1 MLAIQDSS
9 KGDKE
14 HRVPRFSTSYMDVSV
29 DPHEDFYRYS
39 VGKWLDE
46 NPVPEDKTRWASFN
60 ELYER
65 NLLLLKSIL
74 EDCASDTSAQ
84 NGSTRRLIGDFYK
97 SAMDTK
103 RIEELGFIPIDPI
116 LHSIKGLRRGT
127 ELGRFLALLRTNGIN
142 AFFVTYSAADKKN
155 SREYAFYLD
164 QGGLSLPDREYYLSD
179 SFSSVREAY
188 RIHIARMFALAG
200 ESEEEGKHL
209 AGIVLRMETE
219 LAKASRSRTDLRDE
233 TRNYNRISV
242 SDLGSKFPSSDLAE
256 FLKTSSVP
264 ASEFV
269 LMGQPEFF
277 DRLEALLSE
286 ESLDNLGVF
295 LRWKVLHGCA
305 PHLHSSLE
313 NEDFHF
319 FHRKLLGQAEPEPRW
334 KRATRIIDD
343 LLGEALGSVY
353 VERFFPPEAK
363 RSAALMIDDLREV
376 FKDRL
381 ANLAWMTEATKKEA
395 LAKFARFR
403 VKIGYPEN
411 FRDYSSIRIEPDDY
425 LGNIFRSSE
434 FEALRHSKRVGR
446 EVDWSE
452 WLMTPP
458 TVDAYFHPMENTIN
472 FPAGILQ
479 PPFFDM
485 TLDDAVNYG
494 SIGSVI
500 GHEITHGYDDQ
511 GRRFDSEGNLR
522 DWWTRED
529 EEGFEKRASAV
540 VELYDSQF
548 PFPDAHV
555 NGKLTLGENIADF
568 GGVSLALE
576 ALERRLQKEPI
587 KRKIIDGL
595 TPEQRF
601 FIAYSQ
607 IWRANVRDEE
617 ARRLLTIDPHSPMRY
632 RGLLPAVNHPGFDLA
647 FPPKSSGLDRKEPKV
662 AVW

>member
-1 MLAIQDSS
+1 MFIVQDSS
-9 KGDKE
+9 KDNKE
-14 HRVPRFSTSYMDVSV
+14 VRVPRFSTRYMDLSV
-29 DPHEDFYRYS
+29 DPHENFYRYCD
-39 VGKWLDE
+39 GKWLDA
-46 NPVPEDKTRWASFN
+46 NPVPKDKTRWAAFN

-65 NLLLLKSIL
+65 NLVLLKGIL
-74 EDCASDTSAQ
+74 EDSSLDPGAKPGSA
-84 NGSTRRLIGDFYK
+84 RRLIGDFYR
-97 SAMDTK
+97 SAMDTN
-103 RIEELGFIPIDPI
+103 RIEELGFKPIETI
-116 LHSIKGLRRGT
+116 LYSIKDLRRGV
-127 ELGRFLALLRTNGIN
+127 ELGRFIAQLRNDGIHP
-142 AFFVTYSAADKKN
+142 FFVTYSAADKRN
-155 SREYAFYLD
+155 SREYALYLD

-188 RIHIARMFALAG
+188 RIHIARMFNLAG
-200 ESEEEGKHL
+200 ETEQQAMQL
-209 AGIVLRMETE
+209 AETILRMETE

-233 TRNYNRISV
+233 TRNYNRIPV
-242 SDLGSKFPSSDLAE
+242 SEISKIFPTIGLAE
-256 FLKTSSVP
+256 FLNVSSVP
-264 ASEFV
+264 RTEFLV
-269 LMGQPEFF
+269 VGQPEFF
-277 DRLEALLSE
+277 DQLERLLSDG
-286 ESLDNLGVF
+286 SDNDVKAF
-295 LRWKVLHGCA
+295 LRWKVLHGFA
-305 PHLHSSLE
+305 PFLHASVE
-313 NEDFHF
+313 NEDFAF
-319 FHRKLLGQAEPEPRW
+319 FHRKLLGQEEPEPRW
-334 KRATRIIDD
+334 KRATRVIDD

-353 VERFFPPEAK
+353 VEKYFPPEAK
-363 RSAALMIDDLREV
+363 KKAAIMIDDLREV

-381 ANLAWMTEATKKEA
+381 SNLPWMTEATKKEA
-395 LAKFARFR
+395 LAKFAHFR
-403 VKIGYPEN
+403 VKIGHPDV
-411 FRDYSSIRIEPDDY
+411 FRDYSVVRIAPDDY
-425 LGNIFRSSE
+425 IGNIMRASE
-434 FEALRHSKRVGR
+434 FEALRHSKRVGQ

-494 SIGSVI
+494 AIGTVI

-529 EEGFEKRASAV
+529 EEGFEKRAKGL

-548 PFPDAHV
+548 PFPDSHV
-555 NGKLTLGENIADF
+555 NGNLTLGENIADF
-568 GGVSLALE
+568 GGVSLAYE
-576 ALERRLQKEPI
+576 ALERRLEKEPT
-587 KRKIIDGL
+587 KCLTIDGF

-632 RGLLPAVNHPGFDLA
+632 RGVLPAVNHPGFDSA
-647 FPPKSSGLDRKEPKV
+647 FPPKKGKANENHKI